1 LGPVL
6 REYTVAEAM
15 HAMGIRSTRA
25 LAAVTT
31 GELVFREAT
40 LPGAVLIRVAESHVR
55 VGTFQYFTVR
65 RDSEAVRRLAD
76 YVIDRHYPSAR
87 ATANPYL
94 ALLDAVVD
102 RQAALVASWMGVA
115 FIHGVMNTDNMAISG
130 ETIDYGPC
138 AFMDEYDPATVFSS
152 IDRHGRYAFGN
163 QPTIAQW
170 NLARLAET
178 LIPLVAGDQDAVIE
192 RATAI
197 IRGFLQRYTEHW
209 TAGMRRKLGLTRP
222 EPEDVDLIQ
231 DLLDLMQASR
241 ADFTLT
247 FRRLGDAAGD
257 PETLAALGA
266 RFVDPPAFE
275 AWSSSWLA
283 RAAREPVDPAAR
295 AAAMRRVNPAVIPR
309 NHRVEAALTAA
320 VEQGDLGPFESIL
333 SVLSRPYETY
343 PDHLPDTQ
351 PPRDEERVL
360 KTFCGT

>member
-1 LGPVL
+1 
-6 REYTVAEAM
+6 M
-15 HAMGIRSTRA
+15 HALGIPTTRA

-31 GELVFREAT
+31 GEPVYRESIQ
-40 LPGAVLIRVAESHVR
+40 PGAILTRVAASHVR
-55 VGTFQYFTVR
+55 VGTFQYFAAR
-65 RDSEAVRRLAD
+65 GDLDALRPLAD
-76 YVIDRHYPSAR
+76 HVIDRHYPEAR
-87 ATANPYL
+87 DADQPEL
-94 ALLDAVVD
+94 ALLEAIVE
-102 RQAALVASWMGVA
+102 RQARLIASWMQVG

-192 RATAI
+192 HATAI
-197 IRGFLQRYTEHW
+197 IRGFLPRYTAHW
-209 TAGMRRKLGLTRP
+209 TAGMRLKLGLTRP
-222 EPEDVDLIQ
+222 EPGDVALIQ

-247 FRRLGDAAGD
+247 FRRLADAASD
-257 PETLAALGA
+257 PVTLSALGT
-266 RFVDPPAFE
+266 RFVDPSAFE
-275 AWSSSWLA
+275 AWSRSWRERIA
-283 RAAREPVDPAAR
+283 RDPMDPEARP
-295 AAAMRRVNPAVIPR
+295 AAMRRVNPAVIPR

-320 VEQGDLGPFESIL
+320 VEQGDLRPFESLL
-333 SVLSRPYETY
+333 SILSRPFETY